1 MISDA
6 FSGTLDEAIEAT
18 DGKFGIT
25 CFNYEA
31 AKLFLGYI
39 RDKGY
44 PCEALA
50 LTDEELRQE
59 FSGYIKAFK
68 RVGNVITYGTPVS
81 SDCFIGIERGDF
93 K

>member
-1 MISDA
+1 MISSA

-18 DGKFGIT
+18 EGKFGIT

-44 PCEALA
+44 SCEALA
-50 LTDEELRQE
+50 LTDEELLAE
-59 FSGYIKAFK
+59 FSGPIKAFK
-68 RVGNVITYGTPVS
+68 RVGNVIPYGTPVS
-81 SDCFIGIERGDF
+81 SDYFIGIERGDF